1 MEDGKG
7 TKNVR
12 NPHILRTLPN
22 FLVFLEIIW
31 PPPTSNEPIETSS
44 KPYEVPKIFK
54 RFKEVKKLEGTKN
67 VRIPHILRTLP
78 NFLVF
83 LDFYFFGDHLTTSY
97 I

>member
-1 MEDGKG
+1 MKKWEG

-12 NPHILRTLPN
+12 IPDILRTLPN

-54 RFKEVKKLEGTKN
+54 KFKEVKKWEGTKN
-67 VRIPHILRTLP
+67 VRNSHIFCTLP
-78 NFLVF
+78 KFLVF
-83 LDFYFFGDHLTTSY
+83 WGLGFFRDHLTTS
-97 I
+97 